1 MSLTADRAGADTVH
15 IPAFRAHCFFRFGAR
30 RAGDYNSYCS
40 FLRIMLIIANPHPY
54 VTTVTNV
61 MRSTVLV
68 QIQCLWLLLLFNIEQ
83 MFTVLLFL
91 L

>member
-1 MSLTADRAGADTVH
+1 
-15 IPAFRAHCFFRFGAR
+15 
-30 RAGDYNSYCS
+30 
-40 FLRIMLIIANPHPY
+40 MLIIANPHPY